1 MKKLEKRKRLI
12 ITAIPLAVLILFF
25 LATEKAALR
34 IVLLIMIIVLTIYFL
49 HILDKIVDIDNIT
62 EFSDKKLISER
73 NKMERK
79 YFYRYGECLCF
90 PTGENYKTAFCN
102 MNKIEKEYER
112 RFCISHAP
120 FVEIENIEDKN
131 YPYKYIISI
140 YSFIESKRTGKII
153 KRKLLEKLSNTKDF
167 NLSDLPEE
175 IEIINEYSYAFSE
188 DWKPL

>member
-1 MKKLEKRKRLI
+1 
-12 ITAIPLAVLILFF
+12 
-25 LATEKAALR
+25 
-34 IVLLIMIIVLTIYFL
+34 MIIVLTIYFL
-49 HILDKIVDIDNIT
+49 HILEKIVDIDNIT

-73 NKMERK
+73 NKMEIK

-112 RFCISHAP
+112 RFCISHDP

-175 IEIINEYSYAFSE
+175 IEIINEDSYAFSE